1 MGAKTGARYES
12 YWELNY
18 AHDHNLTLIP
28 IQLCK
33 DWPQQPED
41 HDGGDSGEAHPL
53 PKSCLLGA
61 TSSNVQESV
70 LTKFDSTKPA
80 RPGLQTLPPSLANSR
95 IYAPGYIALATLK
108 VPHLPGGMW
117 WLRWLVGSQ
126 TLQAPHGTTCT
137 DHLWLN
143 DRVPFGAMPL
153 VTPSK
158 VSQGQN
164 LRIIILILAL
174 LDLSVSLVRFSQTS
188 RSKPFWRKSTWSPFP
203 RTFRS
208 EGWKPERRNLH
219 DHLWDCNVTPRYNHS
234 IHLPIFS
241 KSRADSHVIHD
252 MTGNG
257 DDGCQ
262 LFLPKGGHEVTVKG
276 CNQRLLP
283 IFTGNTS
290 EIKNM
295 VKNQSKTSCRR
306 PYKISK
312 SCLSC
317 SLRKISQI
325 QNVHNFA
332 PLWCTP
338 ALRKWPPH
346 ASAFPR

>member
-1 MGAKTGARYES
+1 MGAKTGACYES

-18 AHDHNLTLIP
+18 AYDHNLSLIP

-70 LTKFDSTKPA
+70 LTKFDSTKAA

-108 VPHLPGGMW
+108 VPHLPGGIW

-126 TLQAPHGTTCT
+126 TIQAQHGPTCT
-137 DHLWLN
+137 DRLWLN
-143 DRVPFGAMPL
+143 DRVPFGAMSL
-153 VTPSK
+153 VTLSK

-164 LRIIILILAL
+164 IRIIILILAL

-188 RSKPFWRKSTWSPFP
+188 RSKPFWRKSTWFPCP

-219 DHLWDCNVTPRYNHS
+219 DHLWDCNVAPRATTLQPFHPSSHLLQEPSWQPCHS
-234 IHLPIFS
+234 WHDWQWRRRVPIVP
-241 KSRADSHVIHD
+241 A
-252 MTGNG
+252 
-257 DDGCQ
+257 
-262 LFLPKGGHEVTVKG
+262 E
-276 CNQRLLP
+276 
-283 IFTGNTS
+283 
-290 EIKNM
+290 
-295 VKNQSKTSCRR
+295 RR
-306 PYKISK
+306 PWS
-312 SCLSC
+312 
-317 SLRKISQI
+317 
-325 QNVHNFA
+325 
-332 PLWCTP
+332 
-338 ALRKWPPH
+338 
-346 ASAFPR
+346 